1 MGKKLHTKKTSGFRR
16 ALNHIFID
24 GLSGMA
30 LGLFATLI
38 IGTILQR
45 IGILISDAGE
55 LAWIDR
61 IGDLLFAVGKVA
73 ASLTGAGIGCGV
85 AYKYKASPLVL
96 LSAATAGMVGGFA
109 GALLTGTVIDGAV
122 LSYAGPGEPLGA
134 FIAAL
139 VAIELGALVSGKTKL
154 DILVT
159 PFVAI
164 VSGSAVGLLIGP
176 PISSFVTW
184 LGSLVNWGV
193 EQAPFIAGIIVAA
206 LMGIFLTLPISSAAI
221 GIALGLSDLA
231 AGAAVAGCCA
241 HMVGFAVASFR
252 DNGFGGL
259 LAQGVG
265 TSMLQMPNIVKKP
278 IIALPAI
285 IASIIAGPISTCV
298 FHMTNNPTGSGMGSA
313 GLVGQ
318 IMGFETMA
326 PEFGTLPTLGMILL
340 VHFIL
345 PAVISFLV
353 SELMRKKQWILTG
366 DMKLDV

>member
-1 MGKKLHTKKTSGFRR
+1 M
-16 ALNHIFID
+16 NHIFID

-45 IGILISDAGE
+45 IGILISDASAI
-55 LAWIDR
+55 AWLGR
-61 IGDLLFAVGKVA
+61 VGDLLFAMGKVA

-85 AYKYKASPLVL
+85 AYKYKSSPLVL

-109 GALLTGTVIDGAV
+109 SALLSGTVINGAV
-122 LSYAGPGEPLGA
+122 LSYSGPGEPLGA
-134 FIAAL
+134 FIAAY
-139 VAIELGALVSGKTKL
+139 VAIEIGTLVSGKTKL

-159 PFVAI
+159 PFVGI
-164 VSGSAVGLLIGP
+164 VSGSAIGLLIGP

-193 EQAPFIAGIIVAA
+193 EQAPFFAGIIVAA

-221 GIALGLSDLA
+221 GIALGLSGIA

-241 HMVGFAVASFR
+241 HMVGFAFASFR

-285 IASIIAGPISTCV
+285 IASIITGPISTCV
-298 FHMTNNPTGSGMGSA
+298 FHMTNNATGSGMGSA

-318 IMGFETMA
+318 IMGFQTMA
-326 PEFGTLPTLGMILL
+326 PEFGTWPTLGMILL